1 MQASMTQASGALLEV
16 TSLDLWRGDRHVLRN
31 ISFAV
36 GPRQFM
42 QLVGPNGVGKTSLL
56 RVICGLLPPENGEIL
71 WRGRSIDG
79 GSSRERYH
87 GELAYLAHAN
97 ALKGD
102 LTAEENLHYGV
113 EIRHSV
119 EPGAYLN
126 TLEALSI
133 ARCAPLPGRVLS
145 AGQRRRLALARVLM
159 SGATLWVLD
168 EPTTNLDMAGF
179 GVVEACISEH
189 LDAGGC
195 VLAAAHHR
203 LLSGDSRA
211 LALELD

>member
-1 MQASMTQASGALLEV
+1 MTQASGALLEV
-16 TSLDLWRGDRHVLRN
+16 KSLDLWRGDRHVLRN

-36 GPRQFM
+36 GPRQFV

-56 RVICGLLPPENGEIL
+56 RVVCGLLPPENGDIR
-71 WRGRSIDG
+71 WRGQPISG
-79 GSSRERYH
+79 ASNRERYH

-102 LTAEENLHYGV
+102 LTAAENLHYGV
-113 EIRHSV
+113 EIRRAV
-119 EPGAYLN
+119 EPEAYAS
-126 TLEALSI
+126 TLEGLSI
-133 ARCAPLPGRVLS
+133 GRCAPLPARVLS

-179 GVVEACISEH
+179 AVVEACISDH
-189 LDAGGC
+189 LDSGGC

-203 LLSGDSRA
+203 LLSGDPRA

>member
-1 MQASMTQASGALLEV
+1 MTQVSGALLEV
-16 TSLDLWRGDRHVLRN
+16 NSLDLWRGDRHVLRN
-31 ISFAV
+31 VSFTV

-56 RVICGLLPPENGEIL
+56 RVVCGLLPPEDGRIL
-71 WRGRSIDG
+71 WRGHSVSRG
-79 GSSRERYH
+79 AGRERFH
-87 GELAYLAHAN
+87 TELAYLAHAN

-102 LTAEENLHYGV
+102 LTAEENLRYGV
-113 EIRHSV
+113 EMHRSV
-119 EPGAYLN
+119 EPGAYAR
-126 TLEALSI
+126 TLEDLSI
-133 ARCAPLPGRVLS
+133 ARCAPLAARVLS
-145 AGQRRRLALARVLM
+145 AGQRRRLALARVLL

-179 GVVEACISEH
+179 ALVEECISAH

-203 LLSGDSRA
+203 LLTGDSRS